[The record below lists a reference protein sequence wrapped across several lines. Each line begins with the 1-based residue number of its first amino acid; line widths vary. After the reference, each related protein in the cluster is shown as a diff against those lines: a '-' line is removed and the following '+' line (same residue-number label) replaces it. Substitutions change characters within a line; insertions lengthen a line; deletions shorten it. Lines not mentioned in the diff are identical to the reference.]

1 MNWGNKIMLSFSV
14 FVAIIITMVVVSMKQ
29 DVFLVSEDYYDKE
42 VKYQTQID
50 KMQLTSDE
58 KAIVVISKNT
68 DHVQFDFS
76 DVPEKGEILFFRPS
90 DATKDFKV
98 AVMKEKRQSL
108 SKTNL
113 EKGYWKMK
121 ISWSANGKDY
131 YTEKSVVI

>member
-1 MNWGNKIMLSFSV
+1 MNWGNKIILSFSV

-42 VKYQTQID
+42 VKYQAQID

-58 KAIVVISKNT
+58 KATVVISKNS
-68 DHVQFDFS
+68 DHIQIEFS

-90 DATKDFKV
+90 DATQDFKV
-98 AVMKEKRQSL
+98 VVMKEKTQLL
-108 SKTNL
+108 SKVNL
-113 EKGYWKMK
+113 EKGYWKIK